1 MVASSG
7 EWRSTVIGDTAMG
20 RLWNEMIVEP
30 GKIPL
35 LLCMVAFVVTF
46 IITRLVVRLIRAGK
60 GPFSDNT
67 VGGVHIHHVVPGLLL
82 MTVGGLVA
90 LGGIGRGWDGVGA
103 VLFGIGL
110 ALVLDEFAL
119 ILHLEDVY
127 WESEGRLS
135 VDVVFVIGGL
145 MLLLVIA
152 GSPFGV
158 ESSSDRLVVH
168 VGLTL
173 LTIVNFLLAII
184 AALKGKLATAVIG
197 VFVPVVAY
205 VGAARLARPKSGWA
219 RRRYA
224 THPVK
229 QERAVVREERFD
241 ARWRSKLDRVKDVV
255 SGTSKVA

>member
-1 MVASSG
+1 
-7 EWRSTVIGDTAMG
+7 
-20 RLWNEMIVEP
+20 
-30 GKIPL
+30 
-35 LLCMVAFVVTF
+35 
-46 IITRLVVRLIRAGK
+46 
-60 GPFSDNT
+60 
-67 VGGVHIHHVVPGLLL
+67 
-82 MTVGGLVA
+82 
-90 LGGIGRGWDGVGA
+90 
-103 VLFGIGL
+103 
-110 ALVLDEFAL
+110 
-119 ILHLEDVY
+119 
-127 WESEGRLS
+127 
-135 VDVVFVIGGL
+135 
-145 MLLLVIA
+145 
-152 GSPFGV
+152 
-158 ESSSDRLVVH
+158 VH